1 MRQMIDQHEA
11 AARASGARIMFSS
24 DDSVPFELGTFL
36 VQDEARRVF
45 GAPCLGSKAAYAA
58 ARFRFQ
64 AARLRVRARR
74 SKPSREIFLG
84 RQRSRGE
91 HAISRNT
98 IAHGTPDDPAEPL
111 VTAACFFCCRRAM
124 GEAFTRHS
132 LRLFQFEGDIRKTR
146 TRCRAAGT
154 RALIPHGCLKC

>member
-58 ARFRFQ
+58 AGGRHESTLCRPQ
-64 AARLRVRARR
+64 PPP
-74 SKPSREIFLG
+74 PS
-84 RQRSRGE
+84 
-91 HAISRNT
+91 
-98 IAHGTPDDPAEPL
+98 TP
-111 VTAACFFCCRRAM
+111 M
-124 GEAFTRHS
+124 
-132 LRLFQFEGDIRKTR
+132 
-146 TRCRAAGT
+146 
-154 RALIPHGCLKC
+154 

>member
-11 AARASGARIMFSS
+11 AARASGARIMSSS

-64 AARLRVRARR
+64 AAQLRVRATLEAVARDLFR
-74 SKPSREIFLG
+74 PAAFPGRARYKP
-84 RQRSRGE
+84 
-91 HAISRNT
+91 
-98 IAHGTPDDPAEPL
+98 
-111 VTAACFFCCRRAM
+111 
-124 GEAFTRHS
+124 
-132 LRLFQFEGDIRKTR
+132 
-146 TRCRAAGT
+146 
-154 RALIPHGCLKC
+154 